1 MSNQINE
8 KIQHAST
15 NPYCTAQNVPKDL
28 KTNESSQKMQVKFEQ
43 TNEMGYEGTLIGSE
57 G

>member
-1 MSNQINE
+1 MSKQINE